1 MSVSKDELAKET
13 LKNLFNIET
22 NILWSRGKT
31 TATLSQVEQ
40 NRFNLLGTMS
50 AEIFQNRVLINQ
62 TSDDIFR
69 ERYNFYRS
77 IKPQTETLS
86 AYKDSLIAESRIDV
100 LEHRHKLNQSML
112 DIGLMMASINRQ
124 LREISESLLDA
135 NERLNEF
142 NRKNLEKNKSFTDS
156 HTILNEV
163 SEEELANLQ
172 VKNLQRLVKLAEE
185 TENFKSSIDHTI
197 KAEEQIKK
205 DQLNLSNTSDA
216 CSAEIEEIR
225 QIMHQYYENFNKS
238 L

>member
-1 MSVSKDELAKET
+1 
-13 LKNLFNIET
+13 
-22 NILWSRGKT
+22 
-31 TATLSQVEQ
+31 
-40 NRFNLLGTMS
+40 
-50 AEIFQNRVLINQ
+50 
-62 TSDDIFR
+62 
-69 ERYNFYRS
+69 
-77 IKPQTETLS
+77 
-86 AYKDSLIAESRIDV
+86 
-100 LEHRHKLNQSML
+100 
-112 DIGLMMASINRQ
+112 MMASINRQ

-185 TENFKSSIDHTI
+185 TENFKSSIEHTI

-205 DQLNLSNTSDA
+205 DQLHLSNTSDA
-216 CSAEIEEIR
+216 CSVEIEEIR
-225 QIMHQYYENFNKS
+225 QIMLQYYESFNKS